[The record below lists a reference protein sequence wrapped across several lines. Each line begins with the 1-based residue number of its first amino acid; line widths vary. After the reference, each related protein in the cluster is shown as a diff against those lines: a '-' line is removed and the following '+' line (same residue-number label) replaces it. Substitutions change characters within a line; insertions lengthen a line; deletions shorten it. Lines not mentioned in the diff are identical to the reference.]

1 MVSDAPKGQP
11 TQWLQDNPL
20 PFAYWI
26 QRRDQQMLFTSPQ
39 ATPDGR
45 ITFSIKPQAKS
56 DIVWLDNIIFEPIE
70 AGNFDDATQRAK
82 LFTNPTESSS
92 TISLDAATYQDVNGQ
107 PVSGS
112 LTLAPFTSQ
121 ILVVASGTSQLA
133 THPPIAPHFTVI
145 QNSGVASGYWS
156 SISDVQGYR
165 LYYAPSSDTN
175 NIMSMDMADKMDYS
189 IALPSG
195 SSYYAAVKAYN
206 AFGES
211 DYSNIESI
219 AIP

>member
-1 MVSDAPKGQP
+1 MAPLTTYNGLMVFIV
-11 TQWLQDNPL
+11 NPNSSV
-20 PFAYWI
+20 A
-26 QRRDQQMLFTSPQ
+26 DT
-39 ATPDGR
+39 
-45 ITFSIKPQAKS
+45 
-56 DIVWLDNIIFEPIE
+56 VWLDNVSFEPIE
-70 AGNFDDATQRAK
+70 VGNFNDATQRAQ
-82 LFTNPTESSS
+82 LFTNPTENPS
-92 TISLDAATYQDVNGQ
+92 TISLGAATYRDLEGQ

-145 QNSGVASGYWS
+145 QNSGVVSGYWS
-156 SISDVQGYR
+156 SVSDVQGYR
-165 LYYAPSSDTN
+165 LYYAPSNDTN

-195 SSYYAAVKAYN
+195 SSYYAAIKAYN

-211 DYSNIESI
+211 DYSNIEYI
-219 AIP
+219 AVP

>member
-1 MVSDAPKGQP
+1 
-11 TQWLQDNPL
+11 
-20 PFAYWI
+20 
-26 QRRDQQMLFTSPQ
+26 MLFTSSK

-56 DIVWLDNIIFEPIE
+56 DIVWLDNIMFEPIE
-70 AGNFDDATQRAK
+70 AGNFNDATQRAK

-92 TISLDAATYQDVNGQ
+92 TISLDAATYRNLEEQ
-107 PVSGS
+107 PVSGN

-121 ILVVASGTSQLA
+121 ILMVASGTSQLA
-133 THPPIAPHFTVI
+133 THPPLAPHFTVI
-145 QNSGVASGYWS
+145 QDSGIASGYWS

-165 LYYAPSSDTN
+165 LYYAPSGDTS
-175 NIMSMDMADKMDYS
+175 NIMSMDMADKMDFS

-206 AFGES
+206 SFGES
-211 DYSNIESI
+211 DYSNIEYV
-219 AIP
+219 AVP